1 VGKGFDSSWVAL
13 SVRLVIERIIIII
26 VPLITSFLLK
36 ALLLLVLVINPAMC
50 ISVVDDIAQVSIIQ
64 IMPLAMLLWLSESV
78 S

>member
-36 ALLLLVLVINPAMC
+36 ALLLLVLVIDPAMC
-50 ISVVDDIAQVSIIQ
+50 ISVTDDVAQVSIIQ

>member
-36 ALLLLVLVINPAMC
+36 ALLLLVLVIDPAMC
-50 ISVVDDIAQVSIIQ
+50 ISVTDDVAQVSIIQ
-64 IMPLAMLLWLSESV
+64 IMPLAILLWLSESV

>member
-13 SVRLVIERIIIII
+13 SVRLVIERIIIVI

-36 ALLLLVLVINPAMC
+36 ALLLLVLVIDPAMC
-50 ISVVDDIAQVSIIQ
+50 ISVTDDVAQVSIIQ